1 MLALLSALL
10 TACSDDN
17 DPTPVPTKDGAW
29 VVTVVSGSAADS
41 PTVLPH
47 QACYESITVSIK
59 GRTADTR
66 TVIVT
71 TDADWLTINLPSTR
85 WGETEGGLGAGVGLP
100 ADSIVALAVTTN
112 DTNHRREATLT
123 FTDADD
129 ASHTATLTL
138 TQLSASDGDDNG
150 DEAREQLY
158 VGYGYDIYKA
168 LESTMAVRTRA
179 AVLDSPLL
187 WQENQMGGDLL
198 IQDCRLGRTA
208 TRYVSANDIHAFGRN
223 LAEQQTGD
231 ANNHFEGCRQECL
244 TAKSTLLDGH
254 GTLEQQNFGHGSI
267 EKAVA
272 SRVIDRGALMAMKR
286 RGQLPF
292 TTAFALSLRAVRSAI
307 GDARAKAVEQ
317 ALTDFGTH
325 VIIQVDLGGRIDY
338 TFTMQKTTSFNS
350 VEEMRQE
357 IDYTLG
363 RIADNDR
370 TAKLQTTSSS
380 KSRQGAIT
388 VRGGSTATRQQLET
402 DINGLSTTGQVS
414 PSHITDWLATINY
427 TQYPERDNNLEVIHF
442 ELMPLWDLVPDD
454 LRQDFM
460 DATFR
465 LAQRSDSSLPASFT
479 GTDIYEIQTEG
490 LDKDLFTFPNDQTT
504 NSPNDQSLCRLLYMN
519 GEPVMEVCS
528 EYVPKIRTDERVV
541 IAYPIYKQ
549 HIRMNQGLFL
559 GDGIHQPAYVGFSGS
574 DCYVNPIMDYEPGE
588 RITRFWYVNGNLLL
602 SSPTSVSGLTAKS
615 RTVED
620 DTFQYIFGTT
630 HRHPIVKVGS
640 KFWTRR
646 DIDHNMGFSENPSN
660 RRART
665 NEHLVDNVLYGRYYY
680 DIGYYQQKD
689 NEAWWGYQPN
699 TYYDGQ
705 PNTKWYVPLPD
716 DVRQLYAYLGF
727 NPKVLY
733 RGEVSGYDAA
743 FNGYY
748 GIHDFLT
755 GGSFGDGQMAVRY
768 RGQLNIFATRASG
781 TNAADN
787 ASQALLLMLDTDY
800 RFTLQEAV
808 GEWHSDYFPI
818 RPVRG
823 WMYEY
828 PTQK

>member
-1 MLALLSALL
+1 MKNLTITMLVLLSALL
-10 TACSDDN
+10 TACHDDA

-29 VVTVVSGSAADS
+29 VVTVVSGFAADT
-41 PTVLPH
+41 PTMLPR
-47 QACYESITVSIK
+47 QATYESITVSIK

-71 TDADWLTINLPSTR
+71 TDADWLTVMSDS
-85 WGETEGGLGAGVGLP
+85 LP
-100 ADSIVALAVTTN
+100 ADSIIALAAATN
-112 DTNHRREATLT
+112 ATGHRREATLT
-123 FTDADD
+123 FTDADN
-129 ASHTATLTL
+129 AALSATLTL
-138 TQLSASDGDDNG
+138 TQRSASDSDDNG

-179 AVLDSPLL
+179 AVLDGPLL

-244 TAKSTLLDGH
+244 TASSTLLDGH

-286 RGQLPF
+286 RSQLPF
-292 TTAFALSLRAVRSAI
+292 TTAFALSLRAVRSAT
-307 GDARAKAVEQ
+307 GDTRTKTVEQ
-317 ALTDFGTH
+317 TLTDFGTH

-350 VEEMRQE
+350 MEEMRQE

-363 RIADNDR
+363 RIADSDR

-388 VRGGSTATRQQLET
+388 VRGGSTATRQRLEA

-427 TQYPERDNNLEVIHF
+427 TQYPERDDNLEVIHF

-465 LAQRSDSSLPASFT
+465 MAQRSDSSLPASFT
-479 GTDIYEIQTEG
+479 GTDIYEIDATQP
-490 LDKDLFTFPNDQTT
+490 DLFGFS
-504 NSPNDQSLCRLLYMN
+504 SPASLCRLLYMN

-559 GDGIHQPAYVGFSGS
+559 GDSIHQPAYVGFSGS
-574 DCYVNPIMDYEPGE
+574 DCYVNPIMDYEPGQ

-602 SSPTSVSGLTAKS
+602 NSPTNVSGLTGKS

-620 DTFQYIFGTT
+620 DTFQYIFSTT

-646 DIDHNMGFSENPSN
+646 DIDHSMGFTDNPNN

-665 NEHLVDNVLYGRYYY
+665 NEHLVDGVLYGRYYY

-689 NEAWWGYQPN
+689 NETWWGYQPN
-699 TYYDGQ
+699 TYYDGG

-727 NPKVLY
+727 NPKALY

-768 RGQLNIFATRASG
+768 RGRLNIFATRASG
-781 TNAADN
+781 TDAADN
-787 ASQALLLMLDTDY
+787 ASQALLLMLDPDY

-828 PTQK
+828 PTLN